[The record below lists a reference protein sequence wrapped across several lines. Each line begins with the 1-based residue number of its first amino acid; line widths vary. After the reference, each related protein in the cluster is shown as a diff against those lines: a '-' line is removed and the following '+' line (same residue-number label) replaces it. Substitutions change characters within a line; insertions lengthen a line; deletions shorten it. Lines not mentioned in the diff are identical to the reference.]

1 MQLVVGAE
9 HPLAGR
15 RVIDKSELAGL
26 RFVAMHR
33 SSTVQGIKSALEAA
47 GIQWKTLQVVMVRV
61 SWLAPAPALNLAQ
74 ESVRSKAPFLTVFYT
89 SSLCSW
95 SSITCYAWLRGGID
109 S

>member
-61 SWLAPAPALNLAQ
+61 FGVPKAPVLAQ
-74 ESVRSKAPFLTVFYT
+74 HPQQLACRPGFGHCAGY
-89 SSLCSW
+89 CQ
-95 SSITCYAWLRGGID
+95 
-109 S
+109 